1 VNPDLFVIT
10 ITIYRRENVIFKSDK
25 TNKTME
31 MRAME
36 SHCDRPDHQSK
47 QFPAKDASSLK
58 GTLVG
63 VLFIAGVIV
72 AIWLSVFF
80 LFLSRM

>member
-1 VNPDLFVIT
+1 
-10 ITIYRRENVIFKSDK
+10 
-25 TNKTME
+25 ME
-31 MRAME
+31 MGAME
-36 SHCDRPDHQSK
+36 SHCDRPDHQYK

>member
-1 VNPDLFVIT
+1 VNLDLFVIT
-10 ITIYRRENVIFKSDK
+10 ITIYWRENVIFKSDK

-31 MRAME
+31 MGAME
-36 SHCDRPDHQSK
+36 SHCDRADHQYK